1 MVPFG
6 LGLPASDALNIDAAS
21 QAALDFLLSPASY
34 LLHASEVYSSPLMD
48 VFSSVDPVA
57 AISLGALVVTIV
69 VSCTIRLH
77 VGFLAISLAWVVGVY
92 VAGMSAR
99 EVMGGFPTRLFL
111 TLAGV
116 TLLFSQA
123 QLNGT
128 LDRVAHRAVK
138 YARGNVGIMPMMF
151 FLLAFLLASVGP
163 GNIAATALVAPMAM
177 AVSWQVGVPPF
188 LMAIMV
194 GMGANAGSLSPI
206 APTGVIVNGV
216 MDEIGLGGFALD
228 TYLNNM
234 MAHTVVV
241 FVAYF
246 AFGGVRLLR
255 RRHEGAVLVP
265 TGENDSKSR
274 EDGAGSMEF
283 DRVYRSKSGEDGAGS
298 MEFGRT
304 PQSKSGEDDANS
316 VAFDRTHQTT
326 LAVIASLI
334 LGVIFL
340 GVDIGLGA
348 FAGAVLLSV
357 LKAGDEM
364 EAVKIMPWRVI
375 MMVCGVTV
383 LISVLDA
390 TGGLDLFTDILARAS
405 AVAPTFIIAAS
416 TGFISLYSSTSGV
429 VLPAFLPTIP
439 GLVDQL
445 GVEPLALA
453 SAMNIGGHLVD
464 VSPLSTLGA
473 LCMAAAHPS
482 VDSRALF
489 NKLMV
494 WGLSMTVVGGAVCYL
509 AFTVLRIGLG

>member
-1 MVPFG
+1 
-6 LGLPASDALNIDAAS
+6 
-21 QAALDFLLSPASY
+21 
-34 LLHASEVYSSPLMD
+34 MD
-48 VFSSVDPVA
+48 LFSSVDAVA
-57 AISLGALVVTIV
+57 AISLGALIVAIV

-99 EVMGGFPTRLFL
+99 DVMSGFPTRLFL

-123 QLNGT
+123 QINGT
-128 LDRVAHRAVK
+128 LDRVAYRAVR
-138 YARGNVGIMPMMF
+138 YARGNVGVMPMMF
-151 FLLAFLLASVGP
+151 FLLSFGLASIGP

-188 LMAIMV
+188 LMSIMV

-216 MDEIGLGGFALD
+216 MDEIGLGGFALH

-234 MAHTVVV
+234 MAHTIVV

-246 AFGGVRLLR
+246 ALGGLRLLR
-255 RRHEGAVLVP
+255 RRHEGAVMVP
-265 TGENDSKSR
+265 TSGGDSESGG
-274 EDGAGSMEF
+274 DGAASM
-283 DRVYRSKSGEDGAGS
+283 
-298 MEFGRT
+298 
-304 PQSKSGEDDANS
+304 
-316 VAFDRTHQTT
+316 AFDRTHVTT
-326 LAVIASLI
+326 LAMIAALI
-334 LGVIFL
+334 FGVIFL
-340 GVDIGLGA
+340 NVDIGLGA
-348 FAGAVLLSV
+348 FAAAVLLSL

-364 EAVKIMPWRVI
+364 EAVKVMPWRVI

-383 LISVLDA
+383 LISVLDE
-390 TGGLDLFTDILARAS
+390 TGGLALFTDILARAS
-405 AVAPTFIIAAS
+405 AVAPTAIIAAS

-429 VLPAFLPTIP
+429 VLPAFLPTVP
-439 GLVDQL
+439 GLVEQL

-453 SAMNIGGHLVD
+453 SAMNVGGHLVD

-482 VDSRALF
+482 VDSRDLF
-489 NKLMV
+489 NKLMI
-494 WGLSMTVVGGAVCYL
+494 WGLSMTVVGGVVCYL
-509 AFTVLRIGLG
+509 LFTVLRIGLG